1 MAFICRNKIVKFKLQ
16 EKNNKH
22 NMNKFMT
29 KLNFETLDS
38 VFDSNDVDS
47 MSDYF
52 HNTYFSI
59 S

>member
-1 MAFICRNKIVKFKLQ
+1 
-16 EKNNKH
+16 
-22 NMNKFMT
+22 MT